1 MIQLSV
7 GVHTNRKISLNLNM
21 HIFHK
26 RQGQMEIAQS
36 YFYTDTIQGF
46 KNLLEDD
53 IIKMIIIDSLQYLT
67 KNNIVELYGYVI
79 MPNHI
84 HLLWNFFKTK
94 W

>member
-1 MIQLSV
+1 M
-7 GVHTNRKISLNLNM
+7 N
-21 HIFHK
+21 IFHK

-67 KNNIVELYGYVI
+67 NAMYFSKGEVLF
-79 MPNHI
+79 H
-84 HLLWNFFKTK
+84 K
-94 W
+94 

>member
-1 MIQLSV
+1 
-7 GVHTNRKISLNLNM
+7 M